1 MQALRLFLPLLLA
14 ICTVGSA
21 AESGMSFH
29 SFWSEFRQAVVD
41 NDKTKIASMTR
52 FPFKVRGPD
61 DSDPVKQYDRPGFLS
76 IYERLVVQRV
86 YLPEAGQIVAKS
98 MRELIAG
105 KSEITPEDF
114 LTKNVVRFQQFEFER
129 SKGRW
134 WFTRAYLEE

>member
-1 MQALRLFLPLLLA
+1 MGFQ
-14 ICTVGSA
+14 
-21 AESGMSFH
+21 
-29 SFWSEFRQAVVD
+29 SFWSEFRQAVID
-41 NDKTKIASMTR
+41 NDKAKIASMTR
-52 FPFKVRGPD
+52 FPFKVRGLA
-61 DSDPVKQYDRPGFLS
+61 DSDPVKQYDRTGFLS

-86 YLPEAGQIVAKS
+86 YLPEAGHIVAKS

-105 KSEITPEDF
+105 KSDITPEDF